1 MYKES
6 KKQKA
11 YLKERNENKII
22 VIDNGS
28 NTIKIGCSED
38 KIENVDAT
46 GALKPPVYKYIPS
59 L

>member
-28 NTIKIGCSED
+28 NTIKIGCSEE
-38 KIENVDAT
+38 IENVDAT